1 MAEAGDEII
10 EALETR
16 FGERIAP
23 AATGASATEATLATH
38 TSHRA
43 FAPRPVPDDAVRYL
57 CALAL
62 SSPSKSDL
70 QQRDIVIVK
79 DAAKR
84 AAIAALIPDQTW
96 IAAAPALLVFCGNNR
111 RQRQLHAWRGHPFV
125 NDHLDAFFNATV
137 DAAIALSTFI
147 TAAASLG
154 LGCCPISAVR
164 NEARAVSDLL
174 ALPDHVF
181 PVAGLGLG
189 YPQFGSRITP
199 RLPLD
204 VTVHTDTFDERDLEA
219 RISAYDR
226 RRAALLPY
234 AQQRNP
240 ARFGTAADY
249 GWSEEKARH
258 YASPERAGFGAF
270 VRAKGFNLT

>member
-1 MAEAGDEII
+1 MAEAGDGII

-16 FGERIAP
+16 FGERINSS
-23 AATGASATEATLATH
+23 GVRASATEATLATH

-43 FAPRPVPDDAVRYL
+43 FTQRPVPDEMVRYL

-111 RQRQLHAWRGHPFV
+111 RQRQLHAWRGHPFA
-125 NDHLDAFFNATV
+125 NDHLDAFFNAAV
-137 DAAIALSTFI
+137 DAAIALSTFVS
-147 TAAASLG
+147 AAASLG

-219 RISAYDR
+219 RISSYDR

-234 AQQRNP
+234 AKQRDP
-240 ARFGTAADY
+240 VRFGTAAHY